1 MGSLERVKMTM
12 PIAKQHPQA
21 YQFTF
26 YRELLGDNG
35 KRFDSPLSTLRV
47 ETNGTESDAI
57 QTAIKRFERKNKLQN
72 WKFLATGFRM
82 SVVD

>member
-1 MGSLERVKMTM
+1 M
-12 PIAKQHPQA
+12 PILKPHPQA

-47 ETNGTESDAI
+47 QTDGTDSDAI
-57 QTAIKRFERKNKLQN
+57 QTAIKKFERKNNLHN
-72 WKFLATGFRM
+72 WKSLATGFKM
-82 SVVD
+82 SLVD